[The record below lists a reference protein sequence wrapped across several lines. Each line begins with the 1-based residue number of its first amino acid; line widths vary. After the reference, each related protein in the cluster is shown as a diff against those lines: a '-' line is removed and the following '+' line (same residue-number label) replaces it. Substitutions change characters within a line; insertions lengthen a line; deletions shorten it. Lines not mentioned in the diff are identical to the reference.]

1 MGLIRMHKDPEG
13 TWQLEGEF
21 LARLAENVETTFRN
35 SRTKS
40 H

>member
-13 TWQLEGEF
+13 SWQLEGDS
-21 LARLAENVETTFRN
+21 LARLVENVETTIRN